1 MGAFSLKF
9 SIAPSGE
16 TTDWIKKVKRG
27 ANMVRTFSINM
38 PNMVG
43 IVGCAPAVDE
53 KVCLFV
59 CDNGNPMKQ
68 YHYQNNYGVIACR
81 KVCGCAPILNFF
93 CGPPNFLNRGKFVP
107 KIMRCFVIFAS
118 VGPHFSSQNG
128 EIWYEDADLGLA
140 PPSQILQKSLKGV
153 YPFWANLY

>member
-1 MGAFSLKF
+1 MGS
-9 SIAPSGE
+9 
-16 TTDWIKKVKRG
+16 KKLKRG
-27 ANMVRTFSINM
+27 AKMVRTFSITM

-93 CGPPNFLNRGKFVP
+93 CGPQTF
-107 KIMRCFVIFAS
+107 
-118 VGPHFSSQNG
+118 
-128 EIWYEDADLGLA
+128 
-140 PPSQILQKSLKGV
+140 
-153 YPFWANLY
+153 

>member
-1 MGAFSLKF
+1 MHKQPSYKHFSIVGAFSLKF

-93 CGPPNFLNRGKFVP
+93 CGPQTF
-107 KIMRCFVIFAS
+107 
-118 VGPHFSSQNG
+118 
-128 EIWYEDADLGLA
+128 
-140 PPSQILQKSLKGV
+140 
-153 YPFWANLY
+153 

>member
-16 TTDWIKKVKRG
+16 TIDWIEKVKRG
-27 ANMVRTFSINM
+27 ANMVRTFSITM

-93 CGPPNFLNRGKFVP
+93 CGPQTF
-107 KIMRCFVIFAS
+107 
-118 VGPHFSSQNG
+118 
-128 EIWYEDADLGLA
+128 
-140 PPSQILQKSLKGV
+140 
-153 YPFWANLY
+153 